1 MLKQPSI
8 SDKKKKAKIIIKE
21 LKRLFPQVKTA
32 LNYSN
37 NFQLLVAVVLS
48 AQCTDKMVNKVTNTL
63 FKKYK
68 RVEDYAKAN
77 QKMFENEIKSTGFY
91 RNKAK
96 NIISTAKIIVREYK
110 GKVPNS
116 MEGLLKLPGIARK
129 SANIIL
135 YLAYGKIAGV
145 AVDTHVKRLSQV
157 LGLSQNTNPEKIEK
171 DLIQILPRDEW
182 MDFNF
187 RLVDYGRKYCTAR
200 KHDHKNCPLTS
211 LIS

>member
-1 MLKQPSI
+1 MSNNALL
-8 SDKKKKAKIIIKE
+8 SDNKKKVEIIIKT
-21 LKRLFPQVKTA
+21 LKKLFPTAKTV

-37 NFQLLVAVVLS
+37 NFQLLTVVVLS
-48 AQCTDKMVNKVTNTL
+48 AQCTDNMVNKVTKEL

-68 RVEDYAKAN
+68 KVEDFAKADI
-77 QKMFENEIKSTGFY
+77 QRFEKEIKSTGFY

-96 NIISTAKIIVREYK
+96 NIINSAKIIVRDYK
-110 GKVPNS
+110 GNVPNS
-116 MEGLLKLPGIARK
+116 MSELLKLPGIARK

-135 YLAYGKIAGV
+135 YLAHRKIAGI
-145 AVDTHVKRLSQV
+145 AVDTHVIRLSKV

-171 DLIQILPRDEW
+171 DLMEILPKKEW

-187 RLVDYGRKYCTAR
+187 RLVDYGRKYCMAK
-200 KHDHKNCPLTS
+200 KHDHGNCPLTP